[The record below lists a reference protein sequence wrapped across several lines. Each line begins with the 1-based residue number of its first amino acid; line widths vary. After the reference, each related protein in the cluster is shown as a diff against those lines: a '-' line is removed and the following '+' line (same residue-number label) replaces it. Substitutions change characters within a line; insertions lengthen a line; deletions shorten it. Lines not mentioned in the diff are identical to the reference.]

1 MKQFSAETKAIIE
14 THKND
19 FNNRNYKQK
28 LKEFGGYKKYIRSL
42 GGVFKKYANGNAHV
56 TTIEQFQEVAEYV
69 WGLMSIYGFDYNNG
83 ISYYRWG
90 GGNPFYI
97 NGSKGKCN
105 SGRIDM
111 LCKEKDKTTCCNFGI
126 NSFLYK
132 AGLLP
137 KGKIKSCLTYVKTGG
152 INIKHKKDLQ
162 VGDIIHFFTYQI
174 DKNNPAT
181 WRGWHHVVIVGQIT
195 DDDIIVYDAGSKF
208 IKSGKYKHS
217 LSEYKNEK
225 GWIAKRFWTL
235 K

>member
-1 MKQFSAETKAIIE
+1 MASKKKMKNITFFTSFITL
-14 THKND
+14 
-19 FNNRNYKQK
+19 F
-28 LKEFGGYKKYIRSL
+28 
-42 GGVFKKYANGNAHV
+42 
-56 TTIEQFQEVAEYV
+56 
-69 WGLMSIYGFDYNNG
+69 
-83 ISYYRWG
+83 
-90 GGNPFYI
+90 
-97 NGSKGKCN
+97 
-105 SGRIDM
+105 
-111 LCKEKDKTTCCNFGI
+111 
-126 NSFLYK
+126 SFLYK

-152 INIKHKKDLQ
+152 VDIKHKKDLQ

-195 DDDIIVYDAGSKF
+195 DNDIIVYDAGSKF

-217 LSEYKNEK
+217 LNEYKNEK